1 MLSPAAQP
9 SAIGTELVRYRSSPG
24 TAASSPK
31 SRTRRERGR
40 IRACPAQLRIL
51 IQLRSHAQI
60 AADAAD
66 FMKLLVVE
74 DDRET
79 SAYLAKGLG
88 ESGYVVDRVGDG
100 REGLFLASS
109 GDYDAIILDR
119 MLPAMD
125 GLAMLGALRA
135 AEIRTPALILSA
147 LGSVDDRVRGLR
159 AGGDD
164 YLVKPFESDDLLM
177 RSRLAI
183 QNYLRPSAGNGI
195 SVGSL
200 SIDVEAC
207 VVYIDG
213 DQVELTP
220 AEYRLLGILADRT
233 DNVVTGHR
241 LLEDLWGPL
250 TNHRNLRCLSILVR
264 DLRERIEPRPHR
276 PRVVREFRS
285 VIVLLNAE
293 TPQLPQSTIPCE
305 SVNARAKDARLGSKE
320 LVQGVYP
327 LRSS

>member
-1 MLSPAAQP
+1 VDGLKSTACYSPA
-9 SAIGTELVRYRSSPG
+9 LVTLDVDLADMSGVQVLDHLRSSSKSPG
-24 TAASSPK
+24 HHPVRAIK
-31 SRTRRERGR
+31 RRRQGYL
-40 IRACPAQLRIL
+40 LR
-51 IQLRSHAQI
+51 RS
-60 AADAAD
+60 
-66 FMKLLVVE
+66 
-74 DDRET
+74 
-79 SAYLAKGLG
+79 
-88 ESGYVVDRVGDG
+88 
-100 REGLFLASS
+100 
-109 GDYDAIILDR
+109 
-119 MLPAMD
+119 
-125 GLAMLGALRA
+125 
-135 AEIRTPALILSA
+135 
-147 LGSVDDRVRGLR
+147 
-159 AGGDD
+159 GDD

-200 SIDVEAC
+200 SMDVEAC